1 MEKIVY
7 VVTMCDEVTNYS
19 RVYDNRKDAL
29 ARYYSDVSYAVTR
42 HGDCFAFKDNGLSTK
57 ECRWACGTSVVLSTG
72 IE

>member
-7 VVTMCDEVTNYS
+7 VVTMCDEATNYS

-29 ARYYSDVSYAVTR
+29 ARYYSNVSFAVSR
-42 HGDCFAFKDNGLSTK
+42 HGDCFAAKDKGPSSK
-57 ECRWACGTSVVLSTG
+57 ESRWVCGTSVVLSTG